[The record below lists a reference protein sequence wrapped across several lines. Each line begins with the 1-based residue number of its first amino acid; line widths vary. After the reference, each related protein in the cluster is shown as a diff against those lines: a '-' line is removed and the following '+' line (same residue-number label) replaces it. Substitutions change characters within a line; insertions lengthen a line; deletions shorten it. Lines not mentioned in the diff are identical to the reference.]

1 MHVTV
6 YLICALVTAL
16 MAAYGIWRT
25 IRIAHLGTTSKLAV
39 TAFFALAGA
48 SHFVFLDMTDLF
60 ERAFIVDTLPVTGLF
75 VSFAYWFFLL
85 ALARDVIG
93 GVRGLVRRKMG
104 LPRSKR
110 HLQRNPAHHVHASQ
124 LIEQLFEH
132 SRHEKASRLR
142 ETFLMS
148 LGRCQYVVRSKTA
161 FCCVNSSRPAR
172 PLSRPMP
179 LCL

>member
-39 TAFFALAGA
+39 TGFFALAGA
-48 SHFVFLDMTDLF
+48 SHFAFLDMTDLF

-104 LPRSKR
+104 LPVEKR
-110 HLQRNPAHHVHASQ
+110 D
-124 LIEQLFEH
+124 LFTIV
-132 SRHEKASRLR
+132 SPRL
-142 ETFLMS
+142 LPP
-148 LGRCQYVVRSKTA
+148 LGRTT
-161 FCCVNSSRPAR
+161 SRTRAQPQAR
-172 PLSRPMP
+172 GGTGGHGLHKSLPIQRRG
-179 LCL
+179 CLVS

>member
-48 SHFVFLDMTDLF
+48 SHFAFLDMTDLF

-104 LPRSKR
+104 LPVEKR
-110 HLQRNPAHHVHASQ
+110 D
-124 LIEQLFEH
+124 LFTIV
-132 SRHEKASRLR
+132 STCFARYFLKVGTRLAA
-142 ETFLMS
+142 MGS
-148 LGRCQYVVRSKTA
+148 DD
-161 FCCVNSSRPAR
+161 
-172 PLSRPMP
+172 MP
-179 LCL
+179 